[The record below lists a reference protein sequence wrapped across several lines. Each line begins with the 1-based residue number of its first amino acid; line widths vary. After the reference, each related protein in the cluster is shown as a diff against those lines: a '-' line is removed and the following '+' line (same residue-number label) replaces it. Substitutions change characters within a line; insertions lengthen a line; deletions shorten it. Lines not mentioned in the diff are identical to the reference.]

1 MCPGTSGAGQDP
13 EWSSMPCLG
22 QVTLEGHRALL
33 GTASGQGRALSSSFG
48 TGHQGM
54 LLVPVQRAATWYPG
68 AEQAALGMPTPGP
81 PWLLP
86 ASHLFS
92 LMMRFE
98 TKSLASSETLS
109 KVSSSKYQLAARTLL
124 SVSVSLSPKKG
135 ERPLSLGAQW
145 GEEPGALRLWHL
157 PNPPERSQSGQ
168 GCPRERGRVA
178 PRWEVVCGYWHHV
191 VLLPAAGL
199 SLSLPADA
207 GTDPPQPSSVS
218 HSPTCPSPHPAP
230 FTSPPNSR
238 VPGAHVQLGDNS
250 MPRSALSWHGAGS
263 PPPRPSP
270 DVQHVGD
277 DAHAPHVRGVGD
289 LLVVDHLGGEEF
301 GGAKVHLQ
309 LLLGVVPAARAGES
323 AGGGQAAPP
332 HPCPPPGRHCS
343 PQPSRASQ
351 GEPGLAAVARAG
363 AHSGS
368 RVSQH
373 LKGSWGR
380 RVGGRQGEGMEPRRG
395 EDGTFEPA
403 QSR

>member
-1 MCPGTSGAGQDP
+1 MGGGVRLLAPCCAPACSWAEPFPACRCRHRPSPAQLGVPQPHLPISP
-13 EWSSMPCLG
+13 SS
-22 QVTLEGHRALL
+22 TL
-33 GTASGQGRALSSSFG
+33 
-48 TGHQGM
+48 HQ
-54 LLVPVQRAATWYPG
+54 PTKQPG
-68 AEQAALGMPTPGP
+68 AWGTCTAWGQLHAQ
-81 PWLLP
+81 
-86 ASHLFS
+86 
-92 LMMRFE
+92 
-98 TKSLASSETLS
+98 
-109 KVSSSKYQLAARTLL
+109 VSSVLAWCW
-124 SVSVSLSPKKG
+124 K
-135 ERPLSLGAQW
+135 
-145 GEEPGALRLWHL
+145 
-157 PNPPERSQSGQ
+157 
-168 GCPRERGRVA
+168 
-178 PRWEVVCGYWHHV
+178 
-191 VLLPAAGL
+191 
-199 SLSLPADA
+199 
-207 GTDPPQPSSVS
+207 
-218 HSPTCPSPHPAP
+218 
-230 FTSPPNSR
+230 
-238 VPGAHVQLGDNS
+238 
-250 MPRSALSWHGAGS
+250 
-263 PPPRPSP
+263 PPPPPSP